1 MPIAAVVLLLVTAAA
16 AAITLIPKLS
26 EHRELASLPSTAAE
40 QPSTDPQATTPD
52 ANQASAPN
60 TRQPLEQ
67 APSKSQTI
75 RVAPQATTP
84 DSSQASVPNTTA
96 NSFRVNA

>member
-1 MPIAAVVLLLVTAAA
+1 MPIAAVVLLLVIAAA

-52 ANQASAPN
+52 ANQVSVPN

-75 RVAPQATTP
+75 RVAAQATTP
-84 DSSQASVPNTTA
+84 ESSQASVPNTTA